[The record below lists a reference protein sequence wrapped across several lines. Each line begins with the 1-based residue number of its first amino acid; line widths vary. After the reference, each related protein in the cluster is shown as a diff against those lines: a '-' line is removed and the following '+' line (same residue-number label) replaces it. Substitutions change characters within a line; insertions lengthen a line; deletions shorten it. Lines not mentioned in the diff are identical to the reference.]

1 MSIGQRVLHGKFG
14 RRVILKFALAGGTSP
29 LAKDLADSLLASG
42 HDVEIFSRSASDP
55 SIHSY
60 EDLERVSFDV
70 LVNLMGGH
78 SSNMTD
84 RDVSSI
90 LSISDDLVNCAM
102 NRHIPLI
109 HVSSGTVLGPLEGP
123 ALPEQ
128 PRVSDHFAT
137 RYQEVKVRIE
147 QLHDSKRHLVPISDL
162 RLFSFAG
169 PHFLRG
175 SDYFLAK
182 LCRATKEKITLR
194 VAGAG
199 FLRDFTGPHEL
210 ASAIEIAS
218 MAKYSGTANLF
229 SDKPASRSEILD
241 LFQEQFGLSFDAEEA
256 LPGLDIYCASKKV
269 GLPGFTPRRSI
280 EVISQECAIAFV

>member
-1 MSIGQRVLHGKFG
+1 MSIGLRVLHGKFG
-14 RRVILKFALAGGTSP
+14 RRVVLKFALAGGTSP

-55 SIHSY
+55 GIHSY
-60 EDLERVSFDV
+60 ADLERVPFDV

-84 RDVSSI
+84 RDISSI
-90 LSISDDLVNCAM
+90 VSISDDLVNCAM

-109 HVSSGTVLGPLEGP
+109 HVSSGTVLGPLEEP

-128 PRVSDHFAT
+128 PRVSYHFAT

-182 LCRATKEKITLR
+182 LCRATKEKITLQ

-218 MAKYSGTANLF
+218 LAKYSGTANLF
-229 SDKPASRSEILD
+229 SDQPASRSEILD

-256 LPGLDIYCASKKV
+256 LPGLDVYCASKKV

-280 EVISQECAIAFV
+280 EVISQECAIALV

>member
-1 MSIGQRVLHGKFG
+1 
-14 RRVILKFALAGGTSP
+14 LKFALAGGTSP

-42 HDVEIFSRSASDP
+42 HDVEIFSRSVSDP
-55 SIHSY
+55 SIHRY

-78 SSNMTD
+78 SSNMND

-102 NRHIPLI
+102 NRQVPLI
-109 HVSSGTVLGPLEGP
+109 HVSSGSVLGPLNEP

-147 QLHDSKRHLVPISDL
+147 QLHDSKRHLVPIFDL

-169 PHFLRG
+169 PNFLRG

-199 FLRDFTGPHEL
+199 FLRDFTGPDEL

-218 MAKYSGTANLF
+218 LAKYSGTANLF
-229 SDKPASRSEILD
+229 SDQPASRSEILD
-241 LFQEQFGLSFDAEEA
+241 LFQEQFGLSFDPQDA
-256 LPGLDIYCASKKV
+256 LPGLDVYCASKKV
-269 GLPGFTPRRSI
+269 GLPGFIPRRSI
-280 EVISQECAIAFV
+280 DVISQECAIAFV

>member
-1 MSIGQRVLHGKFG
+1 MSIGLRVLHGKFG
-14 RRVILKFALAGGTSP
+14 RRITLKFALAGGTSP

-55 SIHSY
+55 SIRGY
-60 EDLERVSFDV
+60 EDLEAVTFDA

-78 SSNMTD
+78 ATNMTD
-84 RDVSSI
+84 GDVASI
-90 LSISDDLVNCAM
+90 LSISEDLVNCAM
-102 NRHIPLI
+102 NRQVPLI
-109 HVSSGTVLGPLEGP
+109 HVSSGSVLGPLNEP

-147 QLHDSKRHLVPISDL
+147 QLHDLNRHIVPISDL

-169 PHFLRG
+169 PHFLRE

-182 LCRATKEKITLR
+182 LSRAAKEKVTLR
-194 VAGAG
+194 VEGAG

-229 SDKPASRSEILD
+229 SDQPASRSEILD
-241 LFQEQFGLSFDAEEA
+241 LFQEQFGLSFDAKET
-256 LPGLDIYCASKKV
+256 LPSLDVYCASKKV
-269 GLPGFTPRRSI
+269 GLPSFTPRRSI